1 MSIVGYIRESCN
13 NLETLRK
20 MVGRAR
26 RARRKDTSIACQRQ
40 PNRGVR
46 IFPERSEHCEAMSLE
61 GGGRAPALP
70 IQLSARFADAPQI
83 MCMFQMAVD
92 KDAVVGYDFFKSF
105 TVLLNRREMRLS
117 FKPAGK

>member
-26 RARRKDTSIACQRQ
+26 RARRKDTPIACQGTS
-40 PNRGVR
+40 PNCGVR
-46 IFPERSEHCEAMSLE
+46 ISSERSEHCEAMSLE
-61 GGGRAPALP
+61 GCAPALP

-117 FKPAGK
+117 FKPTGK